1 MVADA
6 RTALFIAMI
15 SVALTGCTFADNA
28 RGLDRIC
35 GKHINGSV
43 SCAIEGIGTRDT
55 GLTEDST
62 GFTLHDASLVVRL
75 DATDELHAPGPFD
88 ISLLTLPRLPG
99 TQLDTALTWG
109 SCLEG
114 CPPDP
119 PPTSLILPS
128 GYAWVTVASGIHGST
143 PDATLTYDAV
153 MTFTALEID
162 IVDLRISATP

>member
-1 MVADA
+1 
-6 RTALFIAMI
+6 MI
-15 SVALTGCTFADNA
+15 SVGLTGCSFADSA

-35 GKHINGSV
+35 GKHINGSL
-43 SCAIEGIGTRDT
+43 SCTIEGIGNHDT

-62 GFTLHDASLVVRL
+62 GFTLHDGRLVVRL
-75 DATDELHAPGPFD
+75 DAAEDLHAPGPFD
-88 ISLLTLPRLPG
+88 ISLLTLAHLPG

-109 SCLEG
+109 SCVKG

-128 GYAWVTVASGIHGST
+128 GYAWVTVATGIQGSA
-143 PDATLTYDAV
+143 PDAILPYDAV

-162 IVDLRISATP
+162 IVDLRITATP